1 MAHILGSSLY
11 KSPLKVVLTPLYQM
25 SSFAHAAEIIESMS
39 MTVQPVLC
47 FHVVAGFCIDI
58 VNSKGCR
65 CVPARWRYFSGK
77 MSLKVRAGAAVWAV
91 YASCCYCRPFSR
103 ILQFQSVKFQN
114 IIQSNWSDPKKL
126 DKNSTQKLFKQPKGL
141 AVCELQAAGPL
152 VLPWSCDCCSSPSS
166 TLTKAEP
173 WAYNKYRNGGHCSTI
188 NHLLDHH

>member
-1 MAHILGSSLY
+1 MNQRSRPHLRTASTVPAILHNMAHILGNSLY
-11 KSPLKVVLTPLYQM
+11 KSLLKVALIPLYQM

-91 YASCCYCRPFSR
+91 FGCIPISC
-103 ILQFQSVKFQN
+103 LM
-114 IIQSNWSDPKKL
+114 L
-126 DKNSTQKLFKQPKGL
+126 L
-141 AVCELQAAGPL
+141 AVLSFAFSSRH
-152 VLPWSCDCCSSPSS
+152 LPVS
-166 TLTKAEP
+166 TKVIIITEASK
-173 WAYNKYRNGGHCSTI
+173 
-188 NHLLDHH
+188 

>member
-1 MAHILGSSLY
+1 MNQRSRPHSRTASAAPAILHNMDCILGNSLY
-11 KSPLKVVLTPLYQM
+11 KSPLKVVLTLLYQM
-25 SSFAHAAEIIESMS
+25 SSFAHAAEIIESIS

-77 MSLKVRAGAAVWAV
+77 MSLKVCAGAAVWAV

-114 IIQSNWSDPKKL
+114 INRSNLK
-126 DKNSTQKLFKQPKGL
+126 
-141 AVCELQAAGPL
+141 
-152 VLPWSCDCCSSPSS
+152 SPIRHI
-166 TLTKAEP
+166 L
-173 WAYNKYRNGGHCSTI
+173 
-188 NHLLDHH
+188 

>member
-1 MAHILGSSLY
+1 MNQRSRPHLRTASTVPAILHNMAHILGNSLY
-11 KSPLKVVLTPLYQM
+11 KSLLKVVLIPLYQM

-91 YASCCYCRPFSR
+91 YAEGAETFGFTIFGTGTS
-103 ILQFQSVKFQN
+103 
-114 IIQSNWSDPKKL
+114 
-126 DKNSTQKLFKQPKGL
+126 
-141 AVCELQAAGPL
+141 
-152 VLPWSCDCCSSPSS
+152 
-166 TLTKAEP
+166 TKANSFRHLP
-173 WAYNKYRNGGHCSTI
+173 ARSAPIDNKCSV
-188 NHLLDHH
+188 

>member
-1 MAHILGSSLY
+1 MNQRSRPHLRTASTVPAILHNMAHILGNSLY
-11 KSPLKVVLTPLYQM
+11 KSLLKVALIPLYQM

-91 YASCCYCRPFSR
+91 YASCYYCRPFSR

-114 IIQSNWSDPKKL
+114 IIQSNGSDPKKL

-141 AVCELQAAGPL
+141 AACELQAAGPL
-152 VLPWSCDCCSSPSS
+152 VLP
-166 TLTKAEP
+166 
-173 WAYNKYRNGGHCSTI
+173 
-188 NHLLDHH
+188 